1 MRYLAKKCN
10 YQAKKCVNKTKT
22 IKHAHLSKKDIKAA
36 GGGGGGGGGEL
47 LHNQTFHPLKAK

>member
-1 MRYLAKKCN
+1 MHYLAKKCD

-36 GGGGGGGGGEL
+36 GGGGGGGQ